1 LRIPLAVGGVLIA
14 CIFGGWIAGD
24 VGWVIYVLLG
34 APLAGFAAG
43 YLRVRDLPREERLD
57 SEMPAFYDTA
67 GVTAVCIVLWAL
79 ALSDLR

>member
-1 LRIPLAVGGVLIA
+1 VRIPLAIGAVLIA

-24 VGWVIYVLLG
+24 VDWVIYVLLG
-34 APLAGFAAG
+34 APLAGFAVG
-43 YLRVRDLPREERLD
+43 WLRVRDEPREARLE

-67 GVTAVCIVLWAL
+67 GVTAVCLVLWAL